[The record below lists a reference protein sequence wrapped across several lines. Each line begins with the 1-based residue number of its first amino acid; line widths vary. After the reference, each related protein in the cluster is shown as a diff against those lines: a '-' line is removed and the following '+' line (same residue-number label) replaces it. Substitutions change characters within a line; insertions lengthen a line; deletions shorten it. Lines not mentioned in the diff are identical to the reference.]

1 MAAGARQSDAAI
13 ALERTHERPPNPARE
28 AEPTVI
34 AQARIDDLERSQ
46 PQALGLARLA
56 SPAVMIEPQLAPAAA
71 AAAADGGRR
80 R

>member
-1 MAAGARQSDAAI
+1 
-13 ALERTHERPPNPARE
+13 
-28 AEPTVI
+28 VI